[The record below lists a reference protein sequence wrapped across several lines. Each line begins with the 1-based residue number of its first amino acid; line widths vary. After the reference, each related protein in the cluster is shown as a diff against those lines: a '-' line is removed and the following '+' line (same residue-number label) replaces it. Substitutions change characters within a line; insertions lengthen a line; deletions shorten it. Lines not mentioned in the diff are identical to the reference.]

1 MQEQKESRSGAFKK
15 VLFFIFTLLLIA
27 VLGYLALQTYTIF
40 HRTYKTETAIAYT
53 MSDNITLKGVAV
65 FQAVDVPGSG
75 NLGYVVQDGE
85 RVSAGTILAEQYTDD
100 SQGTMREQLDR
111 LDRAISLLTKSEN
124 SAGSDLSVLT
134 TQTRTALYNLLDQID
149 TDSYSTIQDAA
160 EDFLLAQNKLQIS
173 TGQAD
178 GFGDVLTNLQSERDG
193 LAAQLNGLQTIEA
206 DTNGYFVSSVSAAP
220 VVRDT
225 AELDAMSLAD
235 LQNMIDAGQTPSN
248 DGLAG
253 HIVTGFS
260 WRFYAVCSADLAAR
274 LSGLTRVSISVPG
287 KQEEPLAATVVD
299 VTADEETG
307 LARVVLE
314 CRSINAQVLCLN
326 YEEAEV
332 SLHTYQGI
340 RIDRSALHIVNG
352 QRGVYVKYGDLQ
364 RFRRITILYE
374 DDNYILVPEDGKVG
388 SDNELRLYDEVIV
401 EGSNLQ
407 DGKLL

>member
-1 MQEQKESRSGAFKK
+1 MHEQNESQPKAFIKI
-15 VLFFIFTLLLIA
+15 LFALFTALLVV
-27 VLGYLALQTYTIF
+27 VLGYLCIQIYTIF

-100 SQGTMREQLDR
+100 SQGAMRERLDR
-111 LDRAISLLTKSEN
+111 LDRAILLLTKSEN
-124 SAGSDLSVLT
+124 SSGSDLSVLT

-149 TDSYSTIQDAA
+149 TASYGAIQDAA

-173 TGQAD
+173 TGQAA
-178 GFGDVLTNLQSERDG
+178 GFGDVT
-193 LAAQLNGLQTIEA
+193 T
-206 DTNGYFVSSVSAAP
+206 
-220 VVRDT
+220 
-225 AELDAMSLAD
+225 
-235 LQNMIDAGQTPSN
+235 
-248 DGLAG
+248 
-253 HIVTGFS
+253 
-260 WRFYAVCSADLAAR
+260 
-274 LSGLTRVSISVPG
+274 
-287 KQEEPLAATVVD
+287 
-299 VTADEETG
+299 DEETG
-307 LARVVLE
+307 LAKVALE

-326 YEEAEV
+326 YEEAEI

-340 RIDRSALHIVNG
+340 RIDRRALHIVNG

-374 DDNYILVPEDGKVG
+374 DDTYILVPEGGKVG
-388 SDNELRLYDEVIV
+388 EDNELRLYDEVIV

>member
-149 TDSYSTIQDAA
+149 MDSYSTIQDAA

-178 GFGDVLTNLQSERDG
+178 GFGDVLANLQSERDG

-374 DDNYILVPEDGKVG
+374 DDNYILVPEDGEVG

>member
-1 MQEQKESRSGAFKK
+1 MHEQNESQPKAFIKI
-15 VLFFIFTLLLIA
+15 LFALFTALLVV
-27 VLGYLALQTYTIF
+27 VLGYLCIQIYTIF

-100 SQGTMREQLDR
+100 SQGAMRERLDR
-111 LDRAISLLTKSEN
+111 LDRAILLLTKSEN
-124 SAGSDLSVLT
+124 SSGSDLSVLT

-149 TDSYSTIQDAA
+149 TASYGAIQDAA

-173 TGQAD
+173 TGQAA
-178 GFGDVLTNLQSERDG
+178 GFGEVLASLQAERDG
-193 LAAQLNGLQTIEA
+193 IAAQLNGLQTIEA
-206 DTNGYFVSSVSAAP
+206 DTNGYFVSSESAAP
-220 VVRDT
+220 VVRDP
-225 AELDAMSLAD
+225 AELDAMSPAD
-235 LQNMIDAGQTPSN
+235 LQKMINAGETPSN
-248 DGLAG
+248 
-253 HIVTGFS
+253 
-260 WRFYAVCSADLAAR
+260 ADLAGR
-274 LSGLTRVSISVPG
+274 LNGLSRVSISVPG

-299 VTADEETG
+299 VTTDEETG
-307 LARVVLE
+307 LAKVALE

-326 YEEAEV
+326 YEEAEI

-340 RIDRSALHIVNG
+340 RIDRRALHIVNG

-374 DDNYILVPEDGKVG
+374 DDTYILVPEGGKVG
-388 SDNELRLYDEVIV
+388 EDNELRLYDEVIV

>member
-1 MQEQKESRSGAFKK
+1 MHEQNESQPKAFIKI
-15 VLFFIFTLLLIA
+15 LFALFTALLVV
-27 VLGYLALQTYTIF
+27 VLGYLCIQIYTIF

-100 SQGTMREQLDR
+100 SQGAMRERLDR
-111 LDRAISLLTKSEN
+111 LDRAILLLTKSEN
-124 SAGSDLSVLT
+124 SSGSDLSVLT

-149 TDSYSTIQDAA
+149 TASYGAIQDAA

-173 TGQAD
+173 TGQAA
-178 GFGDVLTNLQSERDG
+178 GFGEVLASLQAERDG
-193 LAAQLNGLQTIEA
+193 IAAQLNGLQTIEA
-206 DTNGYFVSSVSAAP
+206 DTNGYFVSSESAAP
-220 VVRDT
+220 VVRDPT
-225 AELDAMSLAD
+225 ELDAMSPAD
-235 LQNMIDAGQTPSN
+235 LQKMINAGETPSN
-248 DGLAG
+248 
-253 HIVTGFS
+253 
-260 WRFYAVCSADLAAR
+260 ADLAGR
-274 LSGLTRVSISVPG
+274 LNGLSRVSISVPG

-299 VTADEETG
+299 VTTDEETG
-307 LARVVLE
+307 LAKVALE

-326 YEEAEV
+326 YEEAEI

-340 RIDRSALHIVNG
+340 RIDRRALHIVNG

-374 DDNYILVPEDGKVG
+374 DDTYILVPEGGKVG
-388 SDNELRLYDEVIV
+388 EDNELRLYDEVIV

>member
-27 VLGYLALQTYTIF
+27 VLGYLVLQTYTIF

-124 SAGSDLSVLT
+124 SSGSDLSVLT

-178 GFGDVLTNLQSERDG
+178 GFGDVLANLQSERDG

-299 VTADEETG
+299 VTTDEETG
-307 LARVVLE
+307 LARMVLE

-374 DDNYILVPEDGKVG
+374 DDNYILVPEDGEVG